1 MTELVTPP
9 CAVLLSRVH
18 LPIIFYQHRI
28 YCVYLFG
35 GDRFVSAQAPGVLDQ
50 SGELLALQAEIPA
63 GSIIRVH
70 AVDGYLRTVQVVQRK
85 FMNPFAPAPVTQFT
99 G

>member
-1 MTELVTPP
+1 METITPP

-35 GDRFVSAQAPGVLDQ
+35 GDRFVSAQAPGVFDQ
-50 SGELLALQAEIPA
+50 NGELLALQAEIPV

-85 FMNPFAPAPVTQFT
+85 VMNPFAPAPVTHLA

>member
-1 MTELVTPP
+1 METITPP

-28 YCVYLFG
+28 YCVYLFE

-50 SGELLALQAEIPA
+50 NGELLALQAEIPV
-63 GSIIRVH
+63 GTIIRVH
-70 AVDGYLRTVQVVQRK
+70 AIDGYLRTVQVVERK
-85 FMNPFAPAPVTQFT
+85 VMNPFAPVPVTQLA